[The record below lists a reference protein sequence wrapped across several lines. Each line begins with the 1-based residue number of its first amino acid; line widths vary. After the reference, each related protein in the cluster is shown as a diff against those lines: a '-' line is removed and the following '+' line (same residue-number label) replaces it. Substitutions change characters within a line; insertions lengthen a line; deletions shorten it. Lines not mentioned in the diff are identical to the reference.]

1 MKEAEKF
8 SEELFNSE
16 SNNPKVIG
24 WYGRVLLYC
33 GKETQGKKLLQKCLE
48 FDPDNKDAVKA
59 IKAIKIAATK
69 KD

>member
-33 GKETQGKKLLQKCLE
+33 GKETQGKK
-48 FDPDNKDAVKA
+48 DAVKA